1 MKPGTDPS
9 RIITGDPNHWFDAS
23 AFVLQP
29 QGTFGNTPRN
39 FLRGPA
45 FANADLSLVKNQAL
59 FGATRLQLRLEV
71 FNLFNRANFS
81 APNRPVFAGA
91 TQNEAPLATAG
102 QVLRTANSSRQV
114 QLGVKVLF

>member
-1 MKPGTDPS
+1 
-9 RIITGDPNHWFDAS
+9 
-23 AFVLQP
+23 
-29 QGTFGNTPRN
+29 
-39 FLRGPA
+39 
-45 FANADLSLVKNQAL
+45 L

-71 FNLFNRANFS
+71 FNVFNRANFS

-91 TQNEAPLATAG
+91 SQNEAPLATAG